1 MGVMLEHG
9 QPQRTA
15 SSENRMPQMGG
26 RGSAPPSRA
35 APPHGTARVVPAA
48 GNRRPNSFREAG
60 HAVMKGGGV
69 GITLSESIRNSGA
82 ALEEHEKQIRT
93 LNTAMDG
100 LRGQLE
106 SKDRDLQKLTATM
119 NERVEGK
126 DKQIEELRDNAR
138 ASEMAIRGLED
149 EIRLLRKQNNEI
161 DRAGRHG
168 RNTNQP
174 DRASPTSDAE
184 AQKKLD
190 AAEQQA
196 RQLKGQLA
204 RAEEEAGALK
214 KKVVA
219 LEAQLGVQRKD
230 SKESD
235 ASGKA
240 LAAKLAALEK
250 LVAEREKE
258 IKALRAEIAALKTAL
273 AAAEQA
279 AKSAGAG
286 KAGADEV
293 KDLCAKLKV
302 AEERLAASVR
312 DKEKVSADLD
322 TARKQAETHKAAAA
336 AAVQSVATLEA
347 EMKALLAKLQKAEAE
362 AAEVCMP
369 RVRAEL
375 CSVCGRGVSAVG
387 QRLRGAASAPVAG
400 RACVAKQCAVCMPAS
415 SVMYAAE
422 VSPY

>member
-184 AQKKLD
+184 AQKKL
-190 AAEQQA
+190 
-196 RQLKGQLA
+196 A

-214 KKVVA
+214 KKVAA

-286 KAGADEV
+286 KAGADDV

-322 TARKQAETHKAAAA
+322 AARKQAETHKAAAA
-336 AAVQSVATLEA
+336 AATQSVATLES
-347 EMKALLAKLQKAEAE
+347 EMKALLAKLQRAEAE
-362 AAEVCMP
+362 AAEVC
-369 RVRAEL
+369 AQL
-375 CSVCGRGVSAVG
+375 CSACGRGVSAVG
-387 QRLRGAASAPVAG
+387 KRLRG
-400 RACVAKQCAVCMPAS
+400 
-415 SVMYAAE
+415 
-422 VSPY
+422 

>member
-15 SSENRMPQMGG
+15 SSENRMPQMGW

-48 GNRRPNSFREAG
+48 GNRRPISFREAG

-214 KKVVA
+214 KTVVA

-240 LAAKLAALEK
+240 LATKLAALETI
-250 LVAEREKE
+250 VAEREKE
-258 IKALRAEIAALKTAL
+258 IKALRAEIAALKAAL

-286 KAGADEV
+286 KADDV
-293 KDLCAKLKV
+293 RDLCTKLKV
-302 AEERLAASVR
+302 AEERLAASVS
-312 DKEKVSADLD
+312 DKEKATADLD
-322 TARKQAETHKAAAA
+322 AARKQAETHKAAAA
-336 AAVQSVATLEA
+336 AAAQSVATLEA
-347 EMKALLAKLQKAEAE
+347 EVKALLAKLHRAEAE
-362 AAEVCMP
+362 VAEVCVP
-369 RVRAEL
+369 SVRAAL

-387 QRLRGAASAPVAG
+387 HRLRGEP
-400 RACVAKQCAVCMPAS
+400 
-415 SVMYAAE
+415 
-422 VSPY
+422 